1 MASPVRPGKT
11 RRPSYT
17 AQRQPSPNLPNKAR
31 CEETEAQGIEWG
43 TGQLVLVAEPS
54 LQPGHGQLPLSLLRK
69 MAWQEPARGLTEVLS
84 AVTPSARD
92 CPPPPA
98 RRSPWQPE
106 GQCSSHTPH
115 NCQQLGPHGGKRGR
129 DPALEA
135 AGNPAQWG
143 RGHEEE
149 DPREQPPASSRALMP
164 APDLTNPRGPGSPL
178 HRVLGEGPRDYTHH
192 NDVDGWLRP
201 PKH

>member
-43 TGQLVLVAEPS
+43 TGQLVLVAEPG
-54 LQPGHGQLPLSLLRK
+54 LQPGHGQLPLSLLKK
-69 MAWQEPARGLTEVLS
+69 MAWQELARGLTEVLS
-84 AVTPSARD
+84 AATPSAWD

-98 RRSPWQPE
+98 RSPWQPE

-149 DPREQPPASSRALMP
+149 DPPGTAPSILQGPHAS
-164 APDLTNPRGPGSPL
+164 PRL
-178 HRVLGEGPRDYTHH
+178 D
-192 NDVDGWLRP
+192 
-201 PKH
+201 